1 MPLQPLQLCSL
12 PDVRVVGNVEIH
24 PSAAIASGAVLLTGS
39 QGRVVIGPGV
49 CIGMGV
55 ILNAIAGTIC
65 IEEGASLGPGVLVVG
80 SCAIGAN
87 SCIGGLTTIYERNIP
102 AMAVIPAGT
111 VLGDCGRP
119 VDLAAPDP
127 MPLAADLL
135 NGESEADFW
144 EDEPT
149 PELQTPEPSAPE
161 PAVVALNLPDD
172 PPSPPPSERLT
183 ASKMRINQLLVT
195 LFPYDQRFQERIQE
209 NGHQNE
215 PKPEDSSP

>member
-1 MPLQPLQLCSL
+1 MPLQPLQLCFL

-24 PSAAIASGAVLLTGS
+24 PSAAIASGAVLLAGS

-55 ILNAIAGTIC
+55 ILNAIAGTIQ
-65 IEEGASLGPGVLVVG
+65 IEAGASVGPGVLVVG

-87 SCIGGLTTIYERNIP
+87 SCIGGLTTIYERDIP
-102 AMAVIPAGT
+102 AMAVIAAGT

-127 MPLAADLL
+127 IPLAADPR

-149 PELQTPEPSAPE
+149 PEPQPPEPSAPE
-161 PAVVALNLPDD
+161 PAVTPVS

-195 LFPYDQRFQERIQE
+195 LFPYDQRFQERLQE
-209 NGHQNE
+209 NGHQSE
-215 PKPEDSSP
+215 PKSEDSSP